1 MQMGVKHGLPRTQ
14 QSELLTD
21 KPVQFCQAIPARCLN
36 DGTEST
42 EREDNTDRNEVD
54 GGWDEWSEWTV
65 CSSQCEKLRSRECNS
80 PAPRHRGRMCE
91 GNSEAT
97 ENCTDGLCTQNRKL
111 LHDVKPQ
118 SMDSSNDVA
127 LYSGLGAGIIAVAI
141 LVVAVMLY
149 RKNHS
154 EYGVDVIDSSALT
167 GGFQSFNFKTTRQG
181 KRERE
186 RERAG
191 NQLHTAEDGEAK
203 KGSVFNALRDRAMPI
218 CFSVVVKQAIINL
231 RWRVAGGGLECRH
244 PATVDHTFDRI
255 VIAIVATRQSILATV
270 TNPHCALGSPTP
282 TTLKELVGQ
291 TPAHHGGW

>member
-1 MQMGVKHGLPRTQ
+1 M
-14 QSELLTD
+14 S
-21 KPVQFCQAIPARCLN
+21 VQKITCNALCPI
-36 DGTEST
+36 
-42 EREDNTDRNEVD
+42 D
-54 GGWDEWSEWTV
+54 GGWDKWSEWTV

-80 PAPRHRGRMCE
+80 PAPRHRGKMCE

-181 KRERE
+181 KRKRE
-186 RERAG
+186 GHR
-191 NQLHTAEDGEAK
+191 LHTGDHEAK
-203 KGSVFNALRDRAMPI
+203 KAASSMP
-218 CFSVVVKQAIINL
+218 S
-231 RWRVAGGGLECRH
+231 
-244 PATVDHTFDRI
+244 ATGPR
-255 VIAIVATRQSILATV
+255 R
-270 TNPHCALGSPTP
+270 
-282 TTLKELVGQ
+282 
-291 TPAHHGGW
+291 